1 MPEMKDSNPDFQI
14 TPETKI
20 SKLLEEFPQLEEV
33 LIEMAPEFKKLR
45 NPILRKT
52 IARVASLRQVAAV
65 GGVSLSEMINRLRK
79 EAGIQEMFVSDEL
92 SEMASKDRPSWF
104 SPSRI
109 VKRLEAQPMLDAG
122 EQPISRVFSECKDLK
137 EGEIY
142 ELITPF
148 LPAPLVEMAK
158 KQGYLVWIEQEGEEK
173 VKTYL
178 TPKP

>member
-52 IARVASLRQVAAV
+52 IARVASLRQVAGV

-79 EAGIQEMFVSDEL
+79 EAGIQEMFISDEVL
-92 SEMASKDRPSWF
+92 EMASKDCPSWF
-104 SPSRI
+104 SSSRI
-109 VKRLEAQPMLDAG
+109 VQSLDARPMLDAG
-122 EQPISRVFSECKDLK
+122 EQPISRVFNECKNLK
-137 EGEIY
+137 KGEIF

-148 LPAPLVEMAK
+148 VPVPLIEEAK
-158 KQGYLVWIEQEGEEK
+158 RRGYLVWVDREGDDK

-178 TPKP
+178 TPKS

>member
-1 MPEMKDSNPDFQI
+1 MKEKNPDFQI

-33 LIEMAPEFKKLR
+33 MIEMAPEFKKLR

-79 EAGIQEMFVSDEL
+79 EAGIQEMFVSEEL
-92 SEMASKDRPSWF
+92 REMASKDSPSWF

-109 VKRLEAQPMLDAG
+109 VNRLDARPMLDAG
-122 EQPISRVFSECKDLK
+122 EQPISRVFSECKNLK
-137 EGEIY
+137 KGEIF

-148 LPAPLVEMAK
+148 VPAPLIEMAK
-158 KQGYLVWIEQEGEEK
+158 KQGYLVWIDQEAEEK

-178 TPKP
+178 APKL

>member
-1 MPEMKDSNPDFQI
+1 MEASNSDFRI

-20 SKLLEEFPQLEEV
+20 SKLLEEFPQLEAV

-65 GGVSLSEMINRLRK
+65 GRVPVAGLINRLRK
-79 EAGIQEMFVSDEL
+79 EAGIQEMFISDEQ
-92 SEMASKDRPSWF
+92 SETASEEKPSWF
-104 SPSRI
+104 STSRI
-109 VKRLEAQPMLDAG
+109 VRHLDARPMLEAG
-122 EQPISRVFSECKDLK
+122 EQPISRVFDECKNLK
-137 EGEIY
+137 RGEIF

-148 LPAPLVEMAK
+148 VPVPLVEEARK
-158 KQGYLVWIEQEGEEK
+158 RGYLVWIDREGDDK

-178 TPKP
+178 TPKS